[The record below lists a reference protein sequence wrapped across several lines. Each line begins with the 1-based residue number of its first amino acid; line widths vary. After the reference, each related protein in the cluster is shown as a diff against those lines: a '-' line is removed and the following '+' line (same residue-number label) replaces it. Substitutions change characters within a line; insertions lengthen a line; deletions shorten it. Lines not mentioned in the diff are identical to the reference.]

1 MEVLEEE
8 ELREMKEQ
16 QDHYKRMV
24 AAEVTDISRMEN
36 NEAKKLA
43 DFEKMKANA
52 LEKKK
57 QKNLAHKKVVA
68 RQISKNFLA
77 GIRENAFSHLK
88 AVGHYTDNF

>member
-1 MEVLEEE
+1 
-8 ELREMKEQ
+8 
-16 QDHYKRMV
+16 MV

-43 DFEKMKANA
+43 DFEKMKGNA

-68 RQISKNFLA
+68 R
-77 GIRENAFSHLK
+77 
-88 AVGHYTDNF
+88 